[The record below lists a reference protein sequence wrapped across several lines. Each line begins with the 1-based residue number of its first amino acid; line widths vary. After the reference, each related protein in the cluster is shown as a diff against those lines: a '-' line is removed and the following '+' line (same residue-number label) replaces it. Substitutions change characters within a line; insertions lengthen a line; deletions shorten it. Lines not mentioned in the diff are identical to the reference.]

1 MGSFTPRKENYLL
14 HFKTN
19 PMRIIQLLMLLCI
32 ASLSLHA
39 QSVTTA
45 SLGGQI
51 TDDASEV
58 LIGANVTALHVPTGT
73 FYGTSTD
80 IDGYYRIS
88 NMRTGGPYRIT
99 ISYTGYQEI
108 IKDNIYLN
116 LGQTLRI
123 SEALLASSVQLDEVS
138 VVASRSDIFDGN
150 RTGAE
155 TFIGEEQIGILPS
168 VSRSIGDFARVTPQ
182 ATVTEGND
190 GFSIS
195 LNGVNNR
202 LNAIYIDGAVN
213 NDVFGLAGSGT
224 NGGQTGVSPFS
235 VDAIEEFQI
244 SLAPFDVRAGGF
256 AGGSINAITRS
267 GSNNFEGS
275 VYTFMRN
282 EDLAGRTP
290 TDNENVER
298 TRLADFSARTTGFRI
313 GGPLVKDKVFF
324 FLNGEIQRDELPL
337 PFDFADY
344 TGTSSLADLETLE
357 SKLIN
362 EFGYDPGNLTNSR
375 TFLDSDKITAK
386 FDFNLS
392 NDHKL
397 SLKHSYVAATNVEGN
412 QSNSRLLRYTNSAEF
427 FDTETNTTSL
437 ELNSVFGTKYSNN
450 LILGYTR
457 VRDDRDPSG
466 DEFPY
471 VIIDDGNGSDIIFG
485 SEPFSTANLLNQDIF
500 TITNNFNIYKG
511 KHNFTIGTHNE
522 FYSVDNL
529 FLAFNFGWYE
539 YDGLSSFLNDETAD
553 FFQRVFSLRDN
564 VTGDDSQAVAS
575 FTGGQIG
582 FYAQDEIQM
591 SERFKLTAGVRF
603 DFPYFSDTPTNDQ
616 FNNETAAL
624 IEAEGYDLRGAEV
637 GNFIGTP
644 LMFSPRIGFNY
655 DLSGT
660 NSTQLRGGIGVFTS
674 RVPLVWPGGAY
685 NNFGFNAGFTCCFD
699 TTFEP
704 NVDAQPPGDIDVN
717 NPTPNGTIDLFAE
730 DFKLPQVLKVNVAL
744 DHKLRGNWIFNADV
758 IYNKTLQNVAYQNLN
773 LRPSVENLEGTGDDR
788 PIYDRGDEID
798 PTYGRILLG
807 YNTSAG
813 YTYNFTA
820 SITKPLRDG
829 LSGSL
834 AYSFGDSFSVFDG
847 TSSQNSSQWR
857 GLHSVGG
864 RNFDQPLSRS
874 DFSQGSRII
883 GNATWRA
890 NWGNNVKTTISLFY
904 EGQSGRPFSYIYNDG
919 GRLTNEDSRER
930 ALIYIP
936 TGPSDIVLVEE
947 NGRSPEQQWT
957 ELNDFIESD
966 SHLSGR
972 RGDYAERNRS
982 RSPFTNVLDLKV
994 LQDFFINAGGKKHTL
1009 QLSLDIFNFTNL
1021 LNSSWGRRYF
1031 VPGFGNFELLD
1042 FEGFQDGTNI
1052 PTFSFGGVQ
1061 DNDPSLGN
1069 IDDSGIQSSRW
1080 QMQFGIRY
1088 IFK

>member
-1 MGSFTPRKENYLL
+1 
-14 HFKTN
+14 
-19 PMRIIQLLMLLCI
+19 MRILLFMMLLGM
-32 ASLSLHA
+32 ASLTIHA
-39 QSVTTA
+39 QGVTTA
-45 SLGGQI
+45 SISGQI
-51 TDDASEV
+51 TDNSGEALV
-58 LIGANVTALHVPTGT
+58 GANVTAVHGPTGT

-80 IDGYYRIS
+80 LDGYYRIS
-88 NMRTGGPYRIT
+88 NMRTGGPFRISV
-99 ISYTGYQEI
+99 SYTGYEELS
-108 IKDNIYLN
+108 KDNIYLN

-123 SEALLASSVQLDEVS
+123 SESLSETSVQLDEIAIT
-138 VVASRSDIFDGN
+138 ASRSDVFDGN

-155 TFIGEEQIGILPS
+155 TFIGADQIGILPT

-202 LNAIYIDGAVN
+202 FNAIYIDGAVN

-256 AGGSINAITRS
+256 AGGSINAITKS
-267 GSNNFEGS
+267 GSNNVEGS

-282 EDLAGRTP
+282 QSLAGKTP
-290 TDNENVER
+290 TDNPNVER

-313 GGPLVKDKVFF
+313 GGPLVKDKIFF
-324 FLNGEIQRDELPL
+324 FVNGEIQRDELPL

-344 TGTSSLADLETLE
+344 NGNSSLADLQALE
-357 SKLIN
+357 SKLN
-362 EFGYDPGNLTNSR
+362 GEFGYDPGNLTDSR
-375 TFLDSDKITAK
+375 TFIDSDKITAK

-392 NDHKL
+392 NNHKL

-427 FDTETNTTSL
+427 FDTKTNSTSL
-437 ELNSVFGTKYSNN
+437 ELNSVIGSKYSNN
-450 LILGYTR
+450 LVLGFTS

-466 DEFPY
+466 QDFPY

-522 FYSVDNL
+522 FYKVDNL

-539 YDGLSSFLNDETAD
+539 YDGLSSFLNDENAS

-564 VTGDDSQAVAS
+564 VVGDDSQAIAS

-582 FYAQDEIQM
+582 FYVQDEIQM
-591 SERFKLTAGVRF
+591 SERFKLTAGIRLDV
-603 DFPYFSDTPTNDQ
+603 PYFSDTPANDQ
-616 FNNETAAL
+616 FNNETAPL
-624 IEAEGYDLRGAEV
+624 LEAEGYDLRGARV
-637 GNFIGTP
+637 GDFIGTP
-644 LMFSPRIGFNY
+644 LMFSPRVGFNY
-655 DLSGT
+655 DLSGDNT
-660 NSTQLRGGIGVFTS
+660 TQLRGGIGVFTS

-685 NNFGFNAGFTCCFD
+685 NNFGFNAGFTCCFP
-699 TTFEP
+699 TTFNP
-704 NVDAQPPGDIDVN
+704 DVNSQPPGDVDLN
-717 NPTPNGTIDLFAE
+717 NPSPNGTVDLFAE
-730 DFKLPQVLKVNVAL
+730 DFKLPQVLKVNLAV
-744 DHKLRGNWIFNADV
+744 DHKLPGGLIANVDA

-773 LRPSVENLEGTGDDR
+773 LSNSIGNLEGTGDDR
-788 PIYDRGDEID
+788 PIYDRRDEVD

-807 YNTSAG
+807 YNTSEG
-813 YTYNFTA
+813 YTYNLTA
-820 SITKPLRDG
+820 SITKPLIDG
-829 LSGSL
+829 FSGSF

-857 GLHSVGG
+857 GLNSVGG
-864 RNFDQPLSRS
+864 RNFDQPLARS
-874 DFSQGSRII
+874 NFSQGSRFL
-883 GNATWRA
+883 GNATWRTEWA
-890 NWGNNVKTTISLFY
+890 NNLKTTITLFY

-919 GRLTNEDSRER
+919 GRLNNEDSRER
-930 ALIYIP
+930 NLIYVPSGP
-936 TGPSDIVLVEE
+936 TDIFLVEE
-947 NGRSPEQQWT
+947 NGVSPEEQWQD
-957 ELNDFIESD
+957 LNQFIEND
-966 SHLSGR
+966 PYLSTR
-972 RGDYAERNRS
+972 RGDYAERNQS
-982 RSPFTNVLDLKV
+982 RAPFSNVIDLKI
-994 LQDFFINAGGKKHTL
+994 LQDVFINTGGKRHTL

-1021 LNSSWGRRYF
+1021 LNSNWGRRF
-1031 VPGFGNFELLD
+1031 QTPGFGNFQLLD

-1052 PTFSFGGVQ
+1052 PTFSFGGVT
-1061 DNDPSLGN
+1061 DNDPSAGN
-1069 IDDSGIQSSRW
+1069 IDDFGIQSSRW

-1088 IFK
+1088 IFR